1 MALKIRLRRVG
12 AKKQPAY
19 RIVIADARAPRDG
32 RFVEI
37 IGAYNPLT
45 HPSTVTVD
53 SERALYWMRNGAQV
67 TDVVKRLFVKTG
79 TWSLFTGEPMPEVA
93 EVAAPAPIVAVQAE
107 ETAVEVV
114 DEAPASVEEVAVVAE
129 EAPVAETAAP
139 IEDEPVVA
147 EEVAPVI
154 AEEAAP
160 VVAVTPAE

>member
-53 SERALYWMRNGAQV
+53 SERAL
-67 TDVVKRLFVKTG
+67 
-79 TWSLFTGEPMPEVA
+79 
-93 EVAAPAPIVAVQAE
+93 
-107 ETAVEVV
+107 
-114 DEAPASVEEVAVVAE
+114 
-129 EAPVAETAAP
+129 
-139 IEDEPVVA
+139 
-147 EEVAPVI
+147 
-154 AEEAAP
+154 
-160 VVAVTPAE
+160 